1 MAHAWYLVHAKP
13 RQEDTALANLA
24 RQGFE
29 AFLPRMRRQVRHAG
43 RWRERVEALFPRY
56 LFVSLDPETH
66 DWAPIRSTVG
76 VSSLVRFG
84 DEPARVPP
92 DLVDY
97 LRTRADAEYI
107 VRVEPTAEFAPG
119 QGVRVI
125 EGPLAGIEGIV
136 TANSARERVDVL
148 LRVVAEAATVRISR
162 HHLAPT

>member
-92 DLVDY
+92 DL
-97 LRTRADAEYI
+97 RGHGSGPR
-107 VRVEPTAEFAPG
+107 RG
-119 QGVRVI
+119 QRRRLEL
-125 EGPLAGIEGIV
+125 EGRLPPAH
-136 TANSARERVDVL
+136 A
-148 LRVVAEAATVRISR
+148 
-162 HHLAPT
+162 